1 METNKIQISRMT
13 DGSHVLDIEV
23 PDEGAEQIVLDGG
36 SRFVALGAGGESAD
50 EAHYRSDPSD
60 TEVSSGDTYSDESP
74 GEHELQAGSP
84 ARHGG
89 QQVAV
94 SYRKLSFEDVR
105 RQFTSSYEQDAVHAY
120 SSALDIL
127 ASYLKGQKII
137 YMESRSHTVWLLNL
151 LMLPAI
157 FLSALSSVVQG
168 ALDTEA
174 YGQVTLAA
182 ISAFV
187 AFLLAIVN
195 YLKLDAASEAH
206 KISAH
211 QYAKLQSSVEFQ
223 SGQVLL
229 FSPPT
234 LVAAQA
240 SRRWEEDKRVIDSSC
255 PIPRD
260 RVEERREWIAGKRR
274 ERVAEVYKERREA
287 ETALIASMRDGIR
300 SVEEKIA
307 DIQETNQFV
316 IPRSIRQQY
325 PRIYNTNIFSL
336 IKKIDDYRS
345 KVLIDLKNIKNEIRF
360 INAVQK
366 RNDRRTSDD
375 FGARISELFS
385 QKKSAIDTILFLN
398 TAFSMIDNMFQQEIY
413 NAELKED
420 HWFRFAAYS
429 CLSPLCAAWAAR
441 CCIPRGYQSPDDS
454 GGEILARLLDD
465 CRSPGRQ
472 GR

>member
-1 METNKIQISRMT
+1 MIEDEYALNVEVAAPAEEIA
-13 DGSHVLDIEV
+13 DIFTEN
-23 PDEGAEQIVLDGG
+23 GA
-36 SRFVALGAGGESAD
+36 RFVALGAHGESAVD
-50 EAHYRSDPSD
+50 SPRRSEPSD
-60 TEVSSGDTYSDESP
+60 TDVSSAGVYSDESP
-74 GEHELQAGSP
+74 GEHDLQAASP
-84 ARHGG
+84 ANQRRH
-89 QQVAV
+89 QTAV

-105 RQFTSSYEQDAVHAY
+105 RQFTSSYEQDAVHTY

-168 ALDTEA
+168 ALDTEG
-174 YGQVTLAA
+174 YGQVTLSA

-240 SRRWEEDKRVIDSSC
+240 CRRWEEDKRVIEISC
-255 PIPRD
+255 PISRD
-260 RVEERREWIAGKRR
+260 RAEERREWIAGKRR
-274 ERVAEVYKERREA
+274 ERVAEVYAERREA
-287 ETALIASMRDGIR
+287 ETALIASMRDSIR
-300 SVEEKIA
+300 SVEEKIG

-345 KVLIDLKNIKNEIRF
+345 KVLINLKNIKNEIRF

-366 RNDRRTSDD
+366 RDDYRLSDEHS
-375 FGARISELFS
+375 ARITELFS

-413 NAELKED
+413 NAELKEN
-420 HWFRFAAYS
+420 HRFKFAMHA
-429 CLSPLCAAWAAR
+429 CLSPMCPTWARR
-441 CCIPRGYQSPDDS
+441 CCIPDGYRDPDSS
-454 GGEILARLLDD
+454 GGEILARLLED
-465 CRSPGRQ
+465 CRSSDH
-472 GR
+472 

>member
-1 METNKIQISRMT
+1 MT
-13 DGSHVLDIEV
+13 DNKDAVNIEITSTMLQSKDSSELILEPSSH
-23 PDEGAEQIVLDGG
+23 
-36 SRFVALGAGGESAD
+36 FVTLGISGEIIGD
-50 EAHYRSDPSD
+50 DNIYRSEPSD
-60 TEVSSGDTYSDESP
+60 TDVSNDEILSDDSP
-74 GEHELQAGSP
+74 AEHDLQAGSP
-84 ARHGG
+84 ENHKKHQTSIA
-89 QQVAV
+89 
-94 SYRKLSFEDVR
+94 YRKLSFEDVR
-105 RQFTSSYEQDAVHAY
+105 RQFTSSYEQDAVHTY

-137 YMESRSHTVWLLNL
+137 YMESRSHTVWHLNL

-168 ALDTEA
+168 VIDTEG
-174 YGQVTLAA
+174 YGQITLSA

-206 KISAH
+206 KITAH

-240 SRRWEEDKRVIDSSC
+240 SRRWEEDKKVIECSC
-255 PIPRD
+255 PISRD
-260 RVEERREWIAGKRR
+260 HMEERRKWIAEKRR
-274 ERVAEVYKERREA
+274 ERVAEVYAERREA
-287 ETALIASMRDGIR
+287 ETALIASMRNSIR
-300 SVEEKIA
+300 SVEEKIG

-316 IPRSIRQQY
+316 IPRSIRRQY

-345 KVLIDLKNIKNEIRF
+345 KILIDLKNIKNEIRF
-360 INAVQK
+360 INAMQK
-366 RNDRRTSDD
+366 HNNYRLSDEQS
-375 FGARISELFS
+375 ARITELFT
-385 QKKSAIDTILFLN
+385 QKKTAIDTILFLN

-413 NAELKED
+413 NAELKD
-420 HWFRFAAYS
+420 NHWIKFRLYA
-429 CLSPLCAAWAAR
+429 CLSPICNEWARR
-441 CCIPRGYQSPDDS
+441 CCIPDGYKDPDAC
-454 GGEILARLLDD
+454 GGEILMSLLDD
-465 CRSPGRQ
+465 CRPN
-472 GR
+472 